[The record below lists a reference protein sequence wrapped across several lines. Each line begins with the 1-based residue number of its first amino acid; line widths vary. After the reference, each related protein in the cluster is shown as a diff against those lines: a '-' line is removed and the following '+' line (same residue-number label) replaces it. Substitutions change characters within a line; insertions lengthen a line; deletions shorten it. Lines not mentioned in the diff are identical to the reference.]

1 MPQPLH
7 TSLGSPRFVCLCAAN
22 FLVHLSLFAVLP
34 QWVWMATRSEGTAA
48 AWLLPMF
55 FLGMALPGAAGAR
68 MLERYSR
75 KGVCLR
81 STAALCAVSLL
92 SLLLMPKGFA
102 VLPLLL
108 LQGAAYGLL
117 QMSLGSTLV
126 NDILPSPLRSR
137 GDAAYAWAGRSAIAI
152 GLLSGTLASKLL
164 PTAQGVGFTLV
175 PAALAFLLVA
185 QTQIPV
191 KAPVRT
197 PLFSLDRFFLPS
209 LAPFFLTLAAA
220 PAALG
225 CYAAADTTAEAYALL
240 AAGQLAAIPFT
251 RLLGKT
257 RHAAAML
264 AGAGYLLLG
273 ASAVVF
279 FQAGSAA
286 SHGCALS
293 AIFCGAGAAT
303 LSHAHLIYMLRRA
316 DHCQRGTVQNSYLLF
331 WWLSF
336 AAGFALTLW
345 HAA

>member
-1 MPQPLH
+1 MQQQLH
-7 TSLGSPRFVCLCAAN
+7 TTLGSPRFVCLCAAN

-34 QWVWMATRSEGTAA
+34 QWVWMATRSDGSAA
-48 AWLLPMF
+48 AWLMPAF
-55 FLGMALPGAAGAR
+55 FFGMALPGAAGAR

-81 STAALCAVSLL
+81 STAALCGVSLL
-92 SLLLMPKGFA
+92 SLLLSPKGFA

-152 GLLSGTLASKLL
+152 GLLAGTLASKLL
-164 PTAQGVGFTLV
+164 PTAHGVGLTLV

-197 PLFSLDRFFLPS
+197 PLLSLDRFFLPS

-220 PAALG
+220 PVALG
-225 CYAAADTTAEAYALL
+225 YYAAADTTAEAYALL
-240 AAGQLAAIPFT
+240 AAGQLAAIPVT
-251 RLLGKT
+251 RLFGKT
-257 RHAAAML
+257 RRAAAVL
-264 AGAGYLLLG
+264 ACAGYALLA
-273 ASAVVF
+273 ASAVLF
-279 FQAGSAA
+279 FQTGNTAGY
-286 SHGCALS
+286 GCGLS
-293 AIFCGAGAAT
+293 ALLCGAGAASV
-303 LSHAHLIYMLRRA
+303 SHAHLIYMLRRA

-336 AAGFALTLW
+336 AASFSLSLLPAS
-345 HAA
+345 